1 MKTVSFTRM
10 EDGTEEDYLL
20 LQKLEKPYVAMTAD
34 RIMRELMHQA
44 EDTLSGYQL
53 TRLGHARQVAPMMTG
68 SALLCSTTSATGWR
82 HKITIGLPQRFFARS
97 CVRNAYGWSSTMHR
111 FR

>member
-1 MKTVSFTRM
+1 MATVSFTRM

-44 EDTLSGYQL
+44 MGWHHRT
-53 TRLGHARQVAPMMTG
+53 MTG
-68 SALLCSTTSATGWR
+68 
-82 HKITIGLPQRFFARS
+82 LPRKFFARS
-97 CVRNAYGWSSTMHR
+97 CAMNAYGWSSTMHR

>member
-44 EDTLSGYQL
+44 EDTLSGYQI
-53 TRLGHARQVAPMMTG
+53 TRLDHARQVATRALRDG
-68 SALLCSTTSATGWR
+68 ADDDWVCSAPRHRRRAGAT
-82 HKITIGLPQRFFARS
+82 KSRS
-97 CVRNAYGWSSTMHR
+97 VCRGDSSPVHA
-111 FR
+111 